1 METIQIKTDT
11 IRLDQLLKLSGAL
24 PTGGAVKPLLAEG
37 RILVNG
43 VPETARRKQLSPG
56 DTVTLLLEEGEE
68 EYKVVRGE

>member
-1 METIQIKTDT
+1 METIQIQTDT

-43 VPETARRKQLSPG
+43 VQETARRKQLSPG
-56 DTVTLLLEEGEE
+56 DTVTLRLEEGDE
-68 EYKVVRGE
+68 EYKVVHGE